1 MKKKKKKM
9 MQSRLLAFAS
19 AARSRVRPVA
29 QSRLAFGSS
38 TSGRAADPE
47 LHSGNDGADPAVY
60 PRDPE
65 VQMFF

>member
-1 MKKKKKKM
+1 MM

-29 QSRLAFGSS
+29 QRRLAFGSS
-38 TSGRAADPE
+38 TSGRTADPE

-65 VQMFF
+65 VQTLF